1 MGWRWPLLA
10 ALGGA
15 GAYGVSAALSQR
27 PELAERWY
35 GSGMGPALSRPLSLL
50 TGLVPFSVGDV
61 VLGAYATWLV
71 VVTVLT
77 LRSLVRRRRSL
88 RNAAG
93 GGLRR
98 VMRDGGLAV
107 LLLYVLWGWHYAT
120 PGFEA
125 GAGWPEWEE
134 ATTAELIALA
144 EAATAAANRA
154 YVDLHGSADT
164 GRPTAFS
171 DGGADVAEAL
181 SEGWVQAAGHLG
193 LPRRFGARYGRVKRP
208 YASVILVRLGVQGTY
223 FPFTAEA
230 NVVRGLPAAGA
241 LSSMGHEQAHQR
253 GITSEAEASFL
264 GFVATALAPARLGR
278 YNAAVWAHGQL
289 GNALVRADRRAWARI
304 SATRLPGVT
313 RDLRDLAAFLSR
325 PSLIGRRVG
334 ALVNDRYL
342 RANRVPGGR
351 QNYALSARL
360 LIEYARQ
367 HEGTLFPDPEREAFR
382 SRPRGAR

>member
-107 LLLYVLWGWHYAT
+107 LLFYVLWGWHYAT

-134 ATTAELIALA
+134 ATTAELVALA
-144 EAATAAANRA
+144 QAATAAANRA
-154 YVDLHGSADT
+154 YVDLHGSADA
-164 GRPTAFS
+164 GRPTVFS
-171 DGGADVAEAL
+171 DGGTDAVDAL
-181 SEGWVQAAGHLG
+181 SEGWVRTATHLG
-193 LPRRFGARYGRVKRP
+193 LPRHFAARYGRVKRP
-208 YASVILVRLGVQGTY
+208 YGSVILVRLGIQGTY

-230 NVVRGLPAAGA
+230 NVVRGMPAAGA

-253 GITSEAEASFL
+253 GITSEGEAGFL
-264 GFVATALAPARLGR
+264 GFVALALAPGPLARYGAAFEARGR
-278 YNAAVWAHGQL
+278 MSS
-289 GNALVRADRRAWARI
+289 ALFRADREAWRRIAATDLAGVRRDEEDLARFYRR
-304 SATRLPGVT
+304 ATRIGT
-313 RDLRDLAAFLSR
+313 RVQSA
-325 PSLIGRRVG
+325 
-334 ALVNDRYL
+334 VNDRYL

-351 QNYALSARL
+351 ANYGLTTRL
-360 LIEYARQ
+360 MIQYARQ
-367 HEGTLFPDPEREAFR
+367 HGGELLP
-382 SRPRGAR
+382 RPAAADGGSGP

>member
-1 MGWRWPLLA
+1 MRWRWPLLA

-15 GAYGVSAALSQR
+15 CAYGVSVALAQR
-27 PELAERWY
+27 PELAERLY

-50 TGLVPFSVGDV
+50 TGLVRFSVGDV
-61 VLGAYATWLV
+61 VVGVYATWLV
-71 VVTVLT
+71 GVTLLA
-77 LRSLVRRRRSL
+77 LRSLARRRRSL

-98 VMRDGGLAV
+98 LMRDGGLAV
-107 LLLYVLWGWHYAT
+107 LLFYVLWGWHYAS

-125 GAGWPEWEE
+125 QAGWPEWEE

-253 GITSEAEASFL
+253 GITSEGEAGFL
-264 GFVATALAPARLGR
+264 GFVALALAPGPLARYGAAFEARGR
-278 YNAAVWAHGQL
+278 MS
-289 GNALVRADRRAWARI
+289 NALFRADREAWRRIATQDLAGVRRDEEDLARFHRR
-304 SATRLPGVT
+304 ATRIGT
-313 RDLRDLAAFLSR
+313 RVQAA
-325 PSLIGRRVG
+325 
-334 ALVNDRYL
+334 VNDRYL

-351 QNYALSARL
+351 ANYGLTTRL
-360 LIEYARQ
+360 MIQYARQ
-367 HEGTLFPDPEREAFR
+367 HGGELLGSGVSPEGK
-382 SRPRGAR
+382 G